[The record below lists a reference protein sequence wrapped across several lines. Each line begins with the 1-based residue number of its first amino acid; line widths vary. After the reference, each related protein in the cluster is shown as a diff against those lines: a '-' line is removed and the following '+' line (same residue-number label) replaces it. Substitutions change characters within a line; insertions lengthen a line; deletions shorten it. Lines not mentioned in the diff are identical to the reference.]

1 MTLRG
6 ITSQGESNEFK
17 LNQLTLKMDVLRS
30 GKEAAAASV
39 NATRNKNTLVKIP
52 VGFMIKS
59 SLKYNEIEIKVS

>member
-1 MTLRG
+1 
-6 ITSQGESNEFK
+6 
-17 LNQLTLKMDVLRS
+17 MDVLRS

-59 SLKYNEIEIKVS
+59 SLKYNEIQIKVS